1 MATAHSQTRPTANL
15 SSHRKR
21 ESKKKKKN
29 PNRLCDRKYEGSPCK
44 RAFYLSLSLFPLV
57 QALLHSHRM
66 ECCFSRVEPTRG
78 WDASLLLI
86 LLLFSY
92 TPITARRP
100 SSELRECVRQ
110 HWSKTKEGKKRPKLG
125 KKRGIRFSAALSLF
139 ELFFFCFRFV
149 PCVIRWVVFVYWKG
163 DRSYRHHKNDTLTHT
178 NTVKKNVTR
187 KKMQLLAVYHASK
200 KTLSVHAAVGCSVLL
215 SL

>member
-1 MATAHSQTRPTANL
+1 
-15 SSHRKR
+15 
-21 ESKKKKKN
+21 
-29 PNRLCDRKYEGSPCK
+29 
-44 RAFYLSLSLFPLV
+44 
-57 QALLHSHRM
+57 M

-149 PCVIRWVVFVYWKG
+149 PCVIRWVVFVYWKE

-178 NTVKKNVTR
+178 NTVKKKRYKKKKCSFSLYITHLKRHFLFTR
-187 KKMQLLAVYHASK
+187 QW
-200 KTLSVHAAVGCSVLL
+200 AARCFSLCELFFFSCSSFSSALCRVSCFPLR
-215 SL
+215 SFRA